1 MNALSPPRPADASRD
16 GWRHI
21 GKIAD
26 GVVRSIGFQ
35 AIRFHLDR
43 AAASGGREALTHF
56 READQIRRS
65 LGLSWGQYVA
75 GLDVSAR
82 EAA

>member
-16 GWRHI
+16 GWHHI

-26 GVVRSIGFQ
+26 GVVRRIGLQ
-35 AIRFHLDR
+35 AIRFHLNR
-43 AAASGGREALTHF
+43 AAESSSRETLIHF
-56 READQIRRS
+56 READAIRHQ
-65 LGLSWGQYVA
+65 LGLSWGQVVDVA
-75 GLDVSAR
+75 DALAW